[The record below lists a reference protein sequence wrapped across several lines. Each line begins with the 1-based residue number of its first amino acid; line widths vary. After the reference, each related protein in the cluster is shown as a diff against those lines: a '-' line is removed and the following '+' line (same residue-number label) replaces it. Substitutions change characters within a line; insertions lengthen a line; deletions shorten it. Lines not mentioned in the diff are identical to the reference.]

1 MLSGM
6 RALLTLA
13 VLAASAAAP
22 AAAQLTPQDLHL
34 QAEIAAQAE
43 LARQRSIAIENQ
55 LMALEARLRAEQGIA
70 TVEAQKAR
78 PYIPLPPVDVPG
90 AVASRPVDTSNLV
103 SIPDDRLAASNAAV
117 REAQQ
122 PRR

>member
-1 MLSGM
+1 M
-6 RALLTLA
+6 RALV
-13 VLAASAAAP
+13 VLAALAAASP

-43 LARQRSIAIENQ
+43 LARQRSVALENQ
-55 LMALEARLRAEQGIA
+55 LMSLEARLRTEQSIA

-90 AVASRPVDTSNLV
+90 AVASRPVDTSRLV

-117 REAQQ
+117 RDAQQ